1 MRPASRLTEMFA
13 PEQLAGIRA
22 MITAGGTPLG
32 GDMMDLM
39 PKLGAIVC
47 YGSGYDGIDLE
58 AAAKRRIAVG
68 HSPGANASSVADIA
82 MILMLA
88 VTRRLLVA
96 DDYVR
101 SGNWAAA
108 KPSPMMRPQPG
119 MRGRRV
125 GVYGMGEIGRK
136 IAARVAAFES
146 EVGYF
151 SRSRRELPYRYFPS
165 LAALA
170 QWCSVLMIAV
180 RAGPD
185 THHAVD
191 AEILRK
197 LGPDGYVVN
206 IARGSVIDQQ
216 ALVTA
221 LADKTIAGAGLDV
234 YATEPH
240 PPDALTA
247 FPNVVLTPHIGGH
260 TVEFASRDAGLRDR
274 QFGGVFRRPAAA
286 LWGPGRL
293 SRQFWDHNGPKPT
306 KLVRILPSIGARL
319 DLRLARRK
327 KLVTQPL
334 PGVLAVAGTSVL
346 AFRKP
351 DTIGDHSFQDVR
363 MDCSKGRKPVAL
375 EECGQGSF
383 GLPEAPRSC
392 PRLQAP
398 AAKPKVSSRA

>member
-1 MRPASRLTEMFA
+1 MPEHVLIYSRFPKALMVRIGERFELMDAAGKPPNEMFA

-32 GDMMDLM
+32 VDMMDLM

-47 YGSGYDGIDLE
+47 YGTGYDGVDLA

-82 MILMLA
+82 MTLMLA

-101 SGNWAAA
+101 SGNWAAT
-108 KPSPMMRPQPG
+108 KPSPMIRPQPG

-170 QWCSVLMIAV
+170 EWCSVLMIAV

-191 AEILRK
+191 AGILTK
-197 LGPDGYVVN
+197 LGADGYVVN
-206 IARGSVIDQQ
+206 IARGTVIDQQ

-260 TVEFASRDAGLRDR
+260 TIESHTAMQDCAMANLEAFFA
-274 QFGGVFRRPAAA
+274 
-286 LWGPGRL
+286 GR
-293 SRQFWDHNGPKPT
+293 
-306 KLVRILPSIGARL
+306 
-319 DLRLARRK
+319 
-327 KLVTQPL
+327 PL
-334 PGVLAVAGTSVL
+334 PYEIRGA
-346 AFRKP
+346 
-351 DTIGDHSFQDVR
+351 
-363 MDCSKGRKPVAL
+363 
-375 EECGQGSF
+375 
-383 GLPEAPRSC
+383 
-392 PRLQAP
+392 
-398 AAKPKVSSRA
+398 